1 MFFYS
6 YIVEWFV
13 VDFTSNINCIF
24 GGKITLILLE
34 TDMKHIKKEKWNML
48 NKEILLD

>member
-1 MFFYS
+1 MFFYW

-34 TDMKHIKKEKWNML
+34 TDMKHIKKN
-48 NKEILLD
+48 NEICLRKKYY